1 MVQEDHLWYTFLQLN
16 PLSSKSH
23 TDTVEG
29 CFILFSVTILCWY
42 IEDDKCNGA
51 TGQENLP
58 QYGNEKE
65 NFMIDTAVS
74 ITSIRNPI
82 TMQNQTAILGAIAL
96 RAGDQL

>member
-1 MVQEDHLWYTFLQLN
+1 MLL
-16 PLSSKSH
+16 
-23 TDTVEG
+23 
-29 CFILFSVTILCWY
+29 
-42 IEDDKCNGA
+42 DKKIYHDR
-51 TGQENLP
+51 GQ
-58 QYGNEKE
+58 KE